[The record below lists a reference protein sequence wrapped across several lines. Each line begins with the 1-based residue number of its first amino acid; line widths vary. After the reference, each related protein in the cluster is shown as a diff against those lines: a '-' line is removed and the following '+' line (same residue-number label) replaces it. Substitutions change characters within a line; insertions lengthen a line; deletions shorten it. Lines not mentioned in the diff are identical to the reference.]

1 MKSATI
7 GTYSENQGSPV
18 VKEFVIQRYLSET
31 PRTPGRKTLL
41 RIDDEGVV
49 LYADHHAE
57 AVLGYTPEDLEGQD
71 VHRLLASPQDDPF
84 VPGNWRR
91 IEKGHS
97 LPITLRHKD
106 GFFYT
111 ACLSLRLNVRDSDQA
126 ARARITLQD
135 DLITDPHLQR
145 SAECNAGFGIWKLD
159 ISTNAMAWTEGMF
172 RLLELRPDTEITT
185 EQALFY
191 CQTSQ
196 NRLRAMFRRC
206 IRTGKPFSTE
216 LSIMTARQNLRK
228 VQLNARVLKQGSRVQ
243 QLGGTLV
250 DRTHEL
256 LREQAHQHAE
266 QILAA
271 TTMATQ
277 DLVAAVDLNLTLL
290 HCNRPYAQQFANA
303 FSMTP
308 KPGDNLIQ
316 LLHNRPN
323 ERRLMEQL
331 WQRAFERDGFVVEM
345 PLTRQN
351 QDLPV
356 YEFHYR
362 RLTNSLGETSG
373 AVHVARNISRQPS
386 QVASTE
392 YLARHDPATGLLNRR
407 GFMARLA
414 QSLEQQKACS
424 LLYLDLDGFA
434 QLDDLAGNETCDR
447 YLRELAATLGIRIR
461 QQDMLAHIFGD
472 TFAVLIE
479 HSNANQALKIAE
491 DIRVLIEQ
499 FVFEW
504 QEQVLQT
511 TASGG
516 LLILAPGLPAD
527 PEQLLAQASELCH
540 DAKTSGRNRIH
551 TGQAITRHSEALQAS
566 QHAEQIRRALDND
579 HLILEFQSIRPIA
592 SATWGEYIE
601 ILCRIPADDESRETL
616 HPDQYLPV
624 TERFDLG
631 KPLDRQVIRQ
641 TLAWL
646 AQYPALEPRLKY
658 CGFNLT
664 LASVLDDTFADFMED
679 MLRDSAFLP
688 GCFCMEISEAHAS
701 QYPDETAVLCDALHR
716 IGCKVALDGAGASV
730 ESYHLVARLPVDI
743 VKLDRRMMQGL
754 RDNPVQMIMVEAL
767 HRITEEAG
775 KTTVATFIECDDTLR
790 KARTLG
796 IDYGQGLRLAQPRP
810 LQELTPPP
818 AQWHAGADS

>member
-1 MKSATI
+1 M
-7 GTYSENQGSPV
+7 
-18 VKEFVIQRYLSET
+18 KEFVIQRYRSET
-31 PRTPGRKTLL
+31 PHSSGHKTLL
-41 RIDDEGVV
+41 RIDDEGMV

-57 AVLGYTPEDLEGQD
+57 AVLGYTPDDLEGQD

-111 ACLSLRLNVRDSDQA
+111 ACLSLRLSVRDSDQA
-126 ARARITLQD
+126 ANARITLQD

-145 SAECNAGFGIWKLD
+145 SAECNAGFGLWKLD

-196 NRLRAMFRRC
+196 NRVQAMFRRC
-206 IRTGKPFSTE
+206 IRTGKPFSME
-216 LSIMTARQNLRK
+216 LTIVTGRQNLRK
-228 VQLNARVLKQGSRVQ
+228 VRLNARVLKQGDRIQ

-250 DRTHEL
+250 DHTHEL
-256 LREQAHQHAE
+256 VRDQAHKHAE
-266 QILAA
+266 QVLAA

-277 DLVAAVDLNLTLL
+277 DLVAAVDLELTLL

-303 FSMTP
+303 FGVTP
-308 KPGDNLIQ
+308 KPGDNLTQ
-316 LLHNRPN
+316 LLRDYPN
-323 ERRLMEQL
+323 ERRLMERL
-331 WQRAFERDGFVVEM
+331 WQRAFERDGFVIEM
-345 PLTRQN
+345 PLTRQHR
-351 QDLPV
+351 DLPV

-362 RLTNSLGETSG
+362 RLTSSLGETSG
-373 AVHVARNISRQPS
+373 AVHVARDISRQPNQS
-386 QVASTE
+386 ASSE
-392 YLARHDPATGLLNRR
+392 YRALHDPATGLLNRR
-407 GFMARLA
+407 GFMARLTR
-414 QSLEQQKACS
+414 SLEQQEAAC

-434 QLDDLAGNETCDR
+434 QLDDLAGNETCSR

-461 QQDMLAHIFGD
+461 QQDVLAHIFGD
-472 TFAVLIE
+472 TFAVLME
-479 HSNANQALKIAE
+479 RCDGNQALKMAE
-491 DIRVLIEQ
+491 AIRNLIGE

-504 QEQVLQT
+504 QDQVLQT

-516 LLILAPGLPAD
+516 LLVLEPGLPAD

-540 DAKTSGRNRIH
+540 AAKTSGRNRIH
-551 TGQAITRHSEALQAS
+551 CGHAINKRSEIVRAGH
-566 QHAEQIRRALDND
+566 HAEQIRKALDND
-579 HLILEFQSIRPIA
+579 HLILEYQSIRPIA

-601 ILCRIPADDESRETL
+601 ILCRIPADDEARETL
-616 HPDQYLPV
+616 LPDQYLPV

-631 KPLDRQVIRQ
+631 KSLDRQVIRQ

-679 MLRDSAFLP
+679 LLRNSNFTPD
-688 GCFCMEISEAHAS
+688 CFGMEISEAHAS

-743 VKLDRRMMQGL
+743 VKLDRGMMQGL
-754 RDNPVQMIMVEAL
+754 QDNPVQMIMVETL
-767 HRITEEAG
+767 HRIAEEAG
-775 KTTVATFIECDDTLR
+775 KVTVATFIESDDTLR

-796 IDYGQGLRLAQPRP
+796 IDYGQGLRLSQPRP
-810 LQELTPPP
+810 LAELTPPP
-818 AQWHAGADS
+818 ARWPVGADS